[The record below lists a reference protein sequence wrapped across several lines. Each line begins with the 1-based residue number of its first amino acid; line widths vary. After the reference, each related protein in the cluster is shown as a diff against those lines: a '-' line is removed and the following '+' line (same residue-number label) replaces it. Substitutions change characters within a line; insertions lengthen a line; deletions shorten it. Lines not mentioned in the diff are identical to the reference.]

1 MKKKIKSINF
11 IMITI
16 LLLAVTAC
24 GQKSEENKN
33 ASVSTNDNDMFIFIE
48 AYKKEILNDRTS
60 IKECAETYDQQIDEI
75 LVQDNG
81 TLDFSNCDFAD
92 FPDINSMKVM
102 YTENH
107 GITVEESWNAIE
119 EWLKQI
125 GKYDQVDMKN
135 EVHVISP
142 ELGMDESKE
151 YPDCYEL
158 FYENKDRLS
167 SGEGAFINNQL
178 CHIQIA
184 VNGIYSMSNGKI
196 TERLGKKGKSASD
209 ALGVY
214 TGDVVEEGLYAEMKD
229 ISYMLNGNDLTIE
242 EGAELVKTYFMNGT
256 PFKLDKAI
264 SVDIPEVRVFQ
275 IGDSY
280 GYDYMVRRN
289 YEGVPFAYRDYGE
302 SKQPDSYSV
311 TPDIKHAYV
320 IDETGVCAFA
330 GYNESEKLNIVYED
344 SKMIDLE
351 SACNISKSG
360 LAKHLAAEI
369 STAGIV
375 YLPVD
380 MAPFEVDS
388 ENMVYPCWELKGVNT
403 TKNENILIYVDV
415 FTGEIY
421 YYTTTMDENE

>member
-1 MKKKIKSINF
+1 M
-11 IMITI
+11 
-16 LLLAVTAC
+16 
-24 GQKSEENKN
+24 
-33 ASVSTNDNDMFIFIE
+33 
-48 AYKKEILNDRTS
+48 
-60 IKECAETYDQQIDEI
+60 QIDEL

>member
-151 YPDCYEL
+151 YPDC
-158 FYENKDRLS
+158 YENKDRLS

>member
-1 MKKKIKSINF
+1 MKKKIKSLNF
-11 IMITI
+11 IMVMI
-16 LLLAVTAC
+16 LILAVTAC
-24 GQKSEENKN
+24 GKKSEEDKN
-33 ASVSTNDNDMFIFIE
+33 MSVSANDSDMIFSTE
-48 AYKKEILNDRTS
+48 TYEKKILTDRNS
-60 IKECAETYDQQIDEI
+60 IKECAETYDQQINEI
-75 LVQDNG
+75 LTQDTG
-81 TLDFSNCDFAD
+81 KLDFSNCDFAD

-102 YTENH
+102 YTEKH
-107 GITVEESWNAIE
+107 GITVEESWNTIE

-142 ELGMDESKE
+142 ELGMDESKA
-151 YPDCYEL
+151 YPDCYAL
-158 FYENKDRLS
+158 FYENMDRLT

-196 TERLGKKGKSASD
+196 TERLGIEGKTSSD

-214 TGDVVEEGLYAEMKD
+214 TGDVVEEGSYAEMKD
-229 ISYMLNGNDLTIE
+229 KYYMLNGNDMTIE
-242 EGAELVKTYFMNGT
+242 DGAELVKKYFLNGT
-256 PFKLDKAI
+256 PFKLDDAI

-275 IGDSY
+275 IGDFY
-280 GYDYMVRRN
+280 GYDYMVRRT
-289 YEGVPFAYRDYGE
+289 YENVPFAYRDYGE
-302 SKQPDSYSV
+302 SRQPDSYSV

-351 SACNISKSG
+351 SACNILKSG